1 MEEALEK
8 PEEEETAAAEREAPY
23 KETLAEAREQLVV
36 PEEPKKKR
44 GPGRPKKDRSN
55 DPPPPPKRPVG
66 RPRLPPEERKV
77 RAIEPA
83 APPPQLTPVQ
93 LLVQALQEQ
102 KTQARAAKTAMFK
115 SFVFR

>member
-1 MEEALEK
+1 MEEAFEK
-8 PEEEETAAAEREAPY
+8 PEEETAEVEREAPY

-36 PEEPKKKR
+36 PEEPKKR

-102 KTQARAAKTAMFK
+102 KKQARTAKTAMYK